1 MFLKKKCVT
10 FESMEEGEISA
21 VLEFLNIL
29 WGLGTEEKQAT
40 QGGIHSLES
49 VPGLHKRLKIRALE
63 FLNNESELGTEQ
75 EQSCRTGPPGY
86 IGCRNKFLGI
96 DSQTP

>member
-29 WGLGTEEKQAT
+29 WGLGTEEK
-40 QGGIHSLES
+40 
-49 VPGLHKRLKIRALE
+49 
-63 FLNNESELGTEQ
+63 
-75 EQSCRTGPPGY
+75 
-86 IGCRNKFLGI
+86 
-96 DSQTP
+96 